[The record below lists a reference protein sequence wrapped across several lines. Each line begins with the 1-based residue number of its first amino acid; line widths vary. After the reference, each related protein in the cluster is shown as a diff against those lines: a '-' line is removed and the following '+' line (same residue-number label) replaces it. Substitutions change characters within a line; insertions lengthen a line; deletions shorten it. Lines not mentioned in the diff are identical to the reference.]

1 MTILSTTSLTSPQPT
16 EDGPDPSVETPK
28 SDSWTTT
35 DFNSSTT
42 TPDSRPL
49 SARGTSHSS
58 PVLPATQNAALRGG
72 FVLGDDSLPRS
83 YDSSPPTSSR
93 VSSTDTSSDDRTL
106 APTTKTAHP
115 ERTVRFGKH
124 PTVANPDY
132 SDALRDAAPPTT
144 SSTKYRRAHNR
155 RRKTIVSRKVSRGS
169 SGTNGD
175 HDHTTGTKPVGQPR
189 DAKVRPAHTE
199 TTHGITSMA
208 FQPPSSTVMV
218 TSDSPPSQR
227 PLRSASRPQQSR
239 RESSTEAVAASWSSV
254 ASLHRPPLLAKMVT
268 PPLAKDTASGSRT
281 NSITPASVTCQTVH
295 SFTAHG
301 DPHTRTDIDKS
312 AGTVQPSLTGN
323 PTPLRSSLA
332 RQPSTTARSMSKS
345 VHFSPDTIG
354 AGAAKDPTHVHSI
367 QPRSISPQLPVSAG
381 MGSNTHRVSSTPV
394 PRVPPG
400 TSRGPQTVPS
410 SPAASR
416 AHSFYD
422 PNLSQYPRI
431 RAHSSKQAVERV
443 LYLAHSPHSI
453 WHPENQQRMDRAI
466 LDSELEISE
475 VTRFVNP
482 LLASCLRLQPRLV
495 GSPAYTP
502 VNMGYNGIRM
512 SATVHPSVYNL
523 NFARTISHTSGLAS
537 AKGGPLKY
545 PSLAS
550 ALQSPPLTEGL
561 VELDFDGRDLYSSL
575 ASLRGSGARGH
586 QPSGVSGRAARVL
599 GADSNGGQSTP
610 VGLPFHARP
619 AGRFKQVPAARLMK
633 ILPLTFQ
640 VPLGNHACLAMQS
653 SGLCDI
659 RDDVVLQLCANNRAF
674 WYQLEKALVFSPL
687 TDSGNDLPAPLLALM
702 DELQQSLSANIGQSH
717 PYADSSQTRSVS
729 GLSSPRN
736 TVLRPPPLSGVMS
749 LDYPT
754 IIPSYLASH
763 TVAWSR
769 LHYFYQDTHTSH
781 VTVSSTVARQ
791 GCYAGIG
798 GTHEMVPPPTTL
810 PSHQVAAINPWGN
823 MDTLHSASPEVLIL
837 PQPWEHQAFWRME
850 GNSTEFQLNLVKALG
865 NASYEAGSSG
875 KRGGPHHHLHPPYAV
890 RSPGNITSA
899 AGYTRWWDQHHHG
912 RRSSSSHVAYHAKG
926 GASNT
931 TSGVTPEGG
940 INPVAHIQG
949 VPVGSTGHRAG
960 SGAFDPPSS
969 GEPDLPHPLLADE
982 GLNKRLDKLKREA
995 FLNSLPSPLNNQ
1007 GVPQHCLVAFY
1018 THNTPPLYPKYGIDP
1033 SLRSR
1038 HPQFKTRR
1046 LQRIRDQLRESLRDQ
1061 RTTSSDYSK
1070 VMALPAGLGH
1080 HPTTVV

>member
-1 MTILSTTSLTSPQPT
+1 MTTLSTASLTSPQPT
-16 EDGPDPSVETPK
+16 EDGLSPSVEATK

-35 DFNSSTT
+35 DFNSTTT

-58 PVLPATQNAALRGG
+58 PILPVTQPAGLRGG

-83 YDSSPPTSSR
+83 YDSSPPASSR
-93 VSSTDTSSDDRTL
+93 ASSTNISSDDLTR
-106 APTTKTAHP
+106 APTTTTADP

-124 PTVANPDY
+124 PTVANPDH
-132 SDALRDAAPPTT
+132 SDALRDAAPSTT
-144 SSTKYRRAHNR
+144 ASTKYRRTHNR

-169 SGTNGD
+169 TGTNGD
-175 HDHTTGTKPVGQPR
+175 HDHTADTKPVSQPGEV
-189 DAKVRPAHTE
+189 KAHPTRTE
-199 TTHGITSMA
+199 TTQGPTSMA
-208 FQPPSSTVMV
+208 SQPPSSAVTV
-218 TSDSPPSQR
+218 TSDSPPSQH
-227 PLRSASRPQQSR
+227 PLKRTSRPQQSR

-268 PPLAKDTASGSRT
+268 PSLAKDTALGSHT
-281 NSITPASVTCQTVH
+281 NNITPASVTCQTVH

-301 DPHTRTDIDKS
+301 DPQTRTDMDKS
-312 AGTVQPSLTGN
+312 AGVVQSSLTGN
-323 PTPLRSSLA
+323 PTSLRSSLA

-354 AGAAKDPTHVHSI
+354 AGAANDPTQIRSV
-367 QPRSISPQLPVSAG
+367 QPRSISPPLPVAAG
-381 MGSNTHRVSSTPV
+381 LGSNTHRVSSTPA
-394 PRVPPG
+394 PRPPSG
-400 TSRGPQTVPS
+400 TSRGPRTVPT
-410 SPAASR
+410 SPTASR

-422 PNLSQYPRI
+422 SNVSQHPRV

-453 WHPENQQRMDRAI
+453 WHPENQQRMDHAI

-475 VTRFVNP
+475 VTRFLNP

-502 VNMGYNGIRM
+502 VNMGYNGVRM
-512 SATVHPSVYNL
+512 SATVLPAVYNL
-523 NFARTISHTSGLAS
+523 NPARTVDHTSGPAS
-537 AKGGPLKY
+537 AKGGAPKY
-545 PSLAS
+545 PSLAN
-550 ALQSPPLTEGL
+550 ALQSPPLAEGR
-561 VELDFDGRDLYSSL
+561 VELDFDGGDLYSSL
-575 ASLRGSGARGH
+575 ACLRGSGVQGH

-599 GADSNGGQSTP
+599 GADSSGGQSTP
-610 VGLPFHARP
+610 AGSPYHARP
-619 AGRFKQVPAARLMK
+619 AGRFKRAPAARLMK
-633 ILPLTFQ
+633 SLPLTFQ

-659 RDDVVLQLCANNRAF
+659 RDDIILQLCANNRAF
-674 WYQLEKALVFSPL
+674 WYQLEKALVFAPL
-687 TDSGNDLPAPLLALM
+687 TDSGNALPAPLLALV
-702 DELQQSLSANIGQSH
+702 DELQQGLSANAGQAH
-717 PYADSSQTRSVS
+717 PYTDSSQARSVS
-729 GLSSPRN
+729 RPSSPRN
-736 TVLRPPPLSGVMS
+736 SVLRPPPLSGVTG
-749 LDYPT
+749 LDCPT

-763 TVAWSR
+763 TVTWSR
-769 LHYFYQDTHTSH
+769 LHYFYQDTHASH

-823 MDTLHSASPEVLIL
+823 MEILHSASPEVLIL

-865 NASYEAGSSG
+865 NASYGTGSPS
-875 KRGGPHHHLHPPYAV
+875 KRGSHHHLHPPYAI
-890 RSPGNITSA
+890 RSSSNITSV
-899 AGYTRWWDQHHHG
+899 AGYARWWDQHHHG
-912 RRSSSSHVAYHAKG
+912 RRSSSSHVAYQTKG
-926 GASNT
+926 SVSNT
-931 TSGVTPEGG
+931 ATGTTPEGG

-949 VPVGSTGHRAG
+949 VPVGSIGHRTG
-960 SGAFDPPSS
+960 SGALGPPSS
-969 GEPDLPHPLLADE
+969 SEPDLSHPSVAEE
-982 GLNKRLDKLKREA
+982 GLSKQLDKLKREA
-995 FLNSLPSPLNNQ
+995 FLNSLPNPLNNQ

-1046 LQRIRDQLRESLRDQ
+1046 LQRVRDQLRESLRDQ
-1061 RTTSSDYSK
+1061 RETSGEYSK
-1070 VMALPAGLGH
+1070 VMALSAGLGH
-1080 HPTTVV
+1080 HPTTMV